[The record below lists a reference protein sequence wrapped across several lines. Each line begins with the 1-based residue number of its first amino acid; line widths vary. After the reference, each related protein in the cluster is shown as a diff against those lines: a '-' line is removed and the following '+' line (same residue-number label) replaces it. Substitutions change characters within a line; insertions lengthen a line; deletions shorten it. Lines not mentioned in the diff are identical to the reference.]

1 MSAEAPCALC
11 RADDEPALHADPRWL
26 VRHIEPPWG
35 VAGWMVLI
43 ARPHA
48 ASPGELDDAQA
59 ASLGPILRR
68 CHRALTA
75 ATGAPRIYVA
85 ALGELVP
92 HVHVHLVPRFDD
104 APRGFALFD
113 RQRAAQAGEIVVD
126 PAAVARISA
135 AFADAMVRG

>member
-1 MSAEAPCALC
+1 VSAEASCALC
-11 RADDEPALHADPRWL
+11 RADDEPALHADARWR

-35 VAGWMVLI
+35 IAGWMVLI
-43 ARPHA
+43 ARRHA

-68 CHRALTA
+68 CHRALAA

-92 HVHVHLVPRFDD
+92 HLPGHRVPRFDD
-104 APRGFALFD
+104 GPRGFALFD
-113 RQRAAQAGEIVVD
+113 RQRAAQAGELAVD
-126 PAAVARISA
+126 PAEVARISA
-135 AFADAMVRG
+135 AFAAAMRGG